1 MAGWS
6 RCVGWDRSSPV
17 WGGPPVGVGGNRSQD
32 QFVLFLFGRSH
43 SSCEVKNEPVCPAGR
58 LSCRPESR
66 GRGQGMRVPG
76 VVMHPL
82 PGWGPPPC
90 SPTPTADFLRL
101 ALSLLLLTALP
112 CALGQPLCKEGEFQK
127 GALCCPKCW
136 PGYRVQEACGEFRG
150 TMCVACTPGTYTAH
164 LNGLPE
170 CLPCRVCDPGT
181 SGATLPVQDQALL
194 LTAWAGSVEIGVWKE
209 P

>member
-1 MAGWS
+1 
-6 RCVGWDRSSPV
+6 
-17 WGGPPVGVGGNRSQD
+17 
-32 QFVLFLFGRSH
+32 
-43 SSCEVKNEPVCPAGR
+43 
-58 LSCRPESR
+58 
-66 GRGQGMRVPG
+66 MRVPG

-170 CLPCRVCDPGT
+170 CLPCRVCDPGETRSPLGLASASGSSGPMFRLSLGCGRCSGQFAWEATPGT
-181 SGATLPVQDQALL
+181 SSSDVTCSPWGPVIIILSVSVILVITVISVLVLMSIRDRRSRACEALAQGAPAPTRRP
-194 LTAWAGSVEIGVWKE
+194 G